1 MLQKFRQLLGHT
13 IIYGLGNY
21 GIKLV
26 GFLLIPLY
34 TRYLKPADYGIMAMV
49 SMYTQVM
56 FILMNLGQSTSL
68 FRFYY
73 EHDDQASR
81 DRVIAASVWLVL
93 LIALP
98 LASLPLFGSTLLA
111 KHLLGNGT
119 LWFLM
124 CIGTGTVICK
134 VFLRMPFAVMR
145 AEEESKRYAS
155 WSVARNAVS
164 ASLAVI
170 FVVVLHQGVNG
181 IIFSQFLAELIFCFL
196 LARAT
201 IRTLTSGFH
210 WADVKVQ
217 LMFGLPFV
225 PAGVGSFVLDLA
237 DRWFIKHYAS
247 INEVGIYSLGYRFGE
262 IVTFI
267 ISAISL
273 SWPQFLFA
281 NRKEPNAP
289 NLYAY
294 ATTYYLVTVLYV
306 CLGLG
311 VLAPEMLR
319 VMATPPYYP
328 AASVVLLISLSGLFD
343 GLTYFVNVGVLF
355 SKRSIWRMVSVLTA
369 AVVNIALNFLLIPT
383 YGMMG
388 AAWATMI
395 AFAVQAAVTM
405 TVSLR
410 LYHVPYQYRRIAQLI
425 VVAAAIYAAS
435 VAVSFHTLVTSIAFK
450 AALLLTYPLL
460 LAVSGF
466 FDATE
471 VAQARAWLNRFA
483 NSGRFPVFARPLL
496 LLGTERRRA
505 KRNLHD
511 AR

>member
-1 MLQKFRQLLGHT
+1 
-13 IIYGLGNY
+13 
-21 GIKLV
+21 
-26 GFLLIPLY
+26 
-34 TRYLKPADYGIMAMV
+34 
-49 SMYTQVM
+49 
-56 FILMNLGQSTSL
+56 
-68 FRFYY
+68 
-73 EHDDQASR
+73 
-81 DRVIAASVWLVL
+81 
-93 LIALP
+93 
-98 LASLPLFGSTLLA
+98 
-111 KHLLGNGT
+111 
-119 LWFLM
+119 
-124 CIGTGTVICK
+124 
-134 VFLRMPFAVMR
+134 
-145 AEEESKRYAS
+145 
-155 WSVARNAVS
+155 
-164 ASLAVI
+164 
-170 FVVVLHQGVNG
+170 
-181 IIFSQFLAELIFCFL
+181 
-196 LARAT
+196 
-201 IRTLTSGFH
+201 
-210 WADVKVQ
+210 
-217 LMFGLPFV
+217 
-225 PAGVGSFVLDLA
+225 
-237 DRWFIKHYAS
+237 
-247 INEVGIYSLGYRFGE
+247 
-262 IVTFI
+262 
-267 ISAISL
+267 
-273 SWPQFLFA
+273 
-281 NRKEPNAP
+281 
-289 NLYAY
+289 
-294 ATTYYLVTVLYV
+294 
-306 CLGLG
+306 
-311 VLAPEMLR
+311 
-319 VMATPPYYP
+319 
-328 AASVVLLISLSGLFD
+328 VLLISLSGLFD